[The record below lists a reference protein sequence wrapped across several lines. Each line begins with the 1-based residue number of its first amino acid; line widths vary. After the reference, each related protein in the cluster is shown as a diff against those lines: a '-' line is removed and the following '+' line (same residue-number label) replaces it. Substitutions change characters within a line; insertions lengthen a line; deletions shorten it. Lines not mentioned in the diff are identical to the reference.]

1 MNNLTQLGRQIAAI
15 WKQLGLNQRISV
27 VLAAAAVV
35 AGLASLAW
43 FSGRKDYSL
52 LYGGLD
58 EAEAGKV
65 VAALVDSKTPYQI
78 KGPGTIYVPMDMV
91 YSTRMQLAAK
101 SLPQS
106 QGGGGYE
113 ILDKANFGISDFLQR
128 ANLTRALQGELART
142 ISMLD
147 QVESARVIIVMPE
160 NRLILDEKRKASAS
174 VFVKVRGSGDLPP
187 SAVNSVQFIVSKA
200 VEGLAAAN
208 VSVVDQRGN
217 VLSENQDQS
226 TAAGMSSSQFSA
238 RRQNE
243 QYLTK
248 QAETM
253 LAKVLGPGNAV
264 VRVAVDI
271 NWDSV
276 TRTEEKFDP
285 DGAVPKSETTD
296 EEDVISNSTGGSGGS
311 GAVGVASNLGTTN
324 GASSSPLTS
333 SNTKKKTTTRSYE
346 LNKTTSSTVVATGD
360 LRKVS
365 ASVMLAQVF
374 TGSGT
379 NRVAVPR
386 TASELTK
393 LKQIVAKAINTP
405 ESEVV
410 LEEIPFNEQPA
421 MEIATTLEKQEKT
434 QLYMDLGQRLLYPGV
449 ALVLGFMFFRTLK
462 RTKSDDLPIGAAI
475 GDLYPDGVGTDSMG
489 LPFRKKKEEV
499 VTVEVLNRLIRENPS
514 SMTQA
519 VRSWINRSETD
530 PVQPPANNV
539 K

>member
-530 PVQPPANNV
+530 ANQPPANNV

>member
-15 WKQLGLNQRISV
+15 WKQLGLNQRISI

-35 AGLASLAW
+35 AGLGSLAW
-43 FSGRKDYSL
+43 FSSQKDYTL
-52 LYGGLD
+52 LYGDLG

-78 KGPGTIYVPMDMV
+78 KGPGTIYVPKEMV
-91 YSTRMQLAAK
+91 YATRMQLATK

-106 QGGGGYE
+106 QGGEGYG
-113 ILDKANFGISDFLQR
+113 ILDKANFGISDVLQR
-128 ANLTRALQGELART
+128 ANLTRALQGELAKT

-147 QVESARVIIVMPE
+147 QVESARVIIVVPE
-160 NRLILDEKRKASAS
+160 NRLILDEKSKASAS

-187 SAVNSVQFIVSKA
+187 SAVSSVQFLVANA
-200 VEGLAAAN
+200 VAGLTAAN

-296 EEDVISNSTGGSGGS
+296 EEDVISNTTGGS
-311 GAVGVASNLGTTN
+311 GAVGVASNLGDTN
-324 GASSSPLTS
+324 AAAGPQLTS
-333 SNTKKKTTTRSYE
+333 SNTKKKTTTKSYE
-346 LNKTTSSTVVATGD
+346 INKTTSSTVVATGD
-360 LRKVS
+360 LKKVS

-386 TASELTK
+386 TAAELAK
-393 LKQIVAKAINTP
+393 LKQIVAKAINAP

-421 MEIATTLEKQEKT
+421 MEIATNLEKQEKT

-462 RTKSDDLPIGAAI
+462 KTKSDDLPIGVAI

-489 LPFRKKKEEV
+489 LPFREKKEEV
-499 VTVEVLNRLIRENPS
+499 VTVEVLNRLIRENPT

-530 PVQPPANNV
+530 ANQPPATNA